1 MSNKSILNEEVFV
14 PDFKSSIP
22 SNRGEVFKSWIWR
35 VSYSRNPIGVI
46 VLGNSPFTETLDV
59 PKLDVFFN
67 TTREDETTL
76 WGETAGENFFG
87 MS

>member
-22 SNRGEVFKSWIWR
+22 SSRGEVFKFWFWR

-59 PKLDVFFN
+59 PKFDVFFN
-67 TTREDETTL
+67 TTGEDETTL
-76 WGETAGENFFG
+76 WGETAGKNFFG
-87 MS
+87 MT

>member
-22 SNRGEVFKSWIWR
+22 SNRGEIFKLLVWR

-59 PKLDVFFN
+59 PKFDIFFN
-67 TTREDETTL
+67 TTGEDETTL
-76 WGETAGENFFG
+76 WGETAGKNFFG
-87 MS
+87 MT